1 MVFICL
7 TNRNKIIMKLLFG
20 NKKDD
25 LLNRLKRQEP
35 AAQKI
40 FYDQNVKK
48 FLSIS
53 RSYITDLYQAEDCVI
68 KAFCKIFKNMESFRN
83 EGSFDGWARRIVV
96 NECLNFIKSHKTVF
110 YLDDINP
117 SYLEEAYE
125 DDPVFNFNAQE
136 LLDQLPDAYR
146 MVFNLYVFEDYSHQ
160 EIAEALQ
167 ISTAV
172 SKTQLFRA
180 KDKMRKIYFQQQ
192 KALQNENY

>member
-1 MVFICL
+1 
-7 TNRNKIIMKLLFG
+7 MKLLFG

-25 LLNRLKRQEP
+25 LLSRLKKQDP

-48 FLSIS
+48 LLSVS
-53 RSYITDLYQAEDCVI
+53 RSYISDLYQAEDCLI
-68 KAFCKIFKNMESFRN
+68 KAFCKIFKSIESFRG

-110 YLDDINP
+110 YLDDINQ
-117 SYLEEAYE
+117 SYLEEIHEEEIAF
-125 DDPVFNFNAQE
+125 DFNAQD

-146 MVFNLYVFEDYSHQ
+146 MVFNLYVLEDYSHQ
-160 EIAEALQ
+160 EIADTLQ
-167 ISTAV
+167 ISTTV

-180 KDKMRKIYFQQQ
+180 KEKMRKIYFQQQ
-192 KALQNENY
+192 KALRNEHY

>member
-1 MVFICL
+1 
-7 TNRNKIIMKLLFG
+7 MKLLFG

-25 LLNRLKRQEP
+25 LLSRLKKQDP

-40 FYDQNVKK
+40 FYDKNAKK
-48 FLSIS
+48 FLSVS
-53 RSYITDLYQAEDCVI
+53 RSYISDLYQAEDCLI
-68 KAFCKIFKNMESFRN
+68 KAFCKIFKSIESFRG

-110 YLDDINP
+110 YLDDINQ
-117 SYLEEAYE
+117 SYLEEVHEEEVAF
-125 DDPVFNFNAQE
+125 DFNAQD

-146 MVFNLYVFEDYSHQ
+146 MVFNLYVLEDYSHQ
-160 EIAEALQ
+160 EIADTLQ

-180 KDKMRKIYFQQQ
+180 KEKMRKIYFQQQ
-192 KALQNENY
+192 KAVRNEHY

>member
-1 MVFICL
+1 
-7 TNRNKIIMKLLFG
+7 MKLLFG

-25 LLNRLKRQEP
+25 LLSRLKRQEP

-48 FLSIS
+48 FLSIG

-68 KAFCKIFKNMESFRN
+68 KAFCKIFKNMDSFRN
-83 EGSFDGWARRIVV
+83 EGSFEGWARRIVV

-117 SYLEEAYE
+117 AYLEEIYE
-125 DDPVFNFNAQE
+125 EDLVFNFNAQE

-160 EIAEALQ
+160 EIADALQ

-180 KDKMRKIYFQQQ
+180 KEKMRKIYLQQQ

>member
-1 MVFICL
+1 
-7 TNRNKIIMKLLFG
+7 MKLLFG
-20 NKKDD
+20 NKKED
-25 LLNRLKRQEP
+25 LLSRLKKQEP

-40 FYDQNVKK
+40 FYDQHVKK

-53 RSYITDLYQAEDCVI
+53 RAYITDLYQAEDCVI

-83 EGSFDGWARRIVV
+83 EGSFEGWARRIVV

-117 SYLEEAYE
+117 SYLEEIYE
-125 DDPVFNFNAQE
+125 EDLVFNFNAQE

-160 EIAEALQ
+160 EIADALQ

-180 KDKMRKIYFQQQ
+180 KEKMRKIYFEQQ
-192 KALQNENY
+192 KALQNESY

>member
-1 MVFICL
+1 
-7 TNRNKIIMKLLFG
+7 MKLLFG

-25 LLNRLKRQEP
+25 LLDRLKKQEP

-117 SYLEEAYE
+117 AYLEEMYE
-125 DDPVFNFNAQE
+125 EDLVFNFNAQE

-146 MVFNLYVFEDYSHQ
+146 MVFNLYVLEDYSHQ
-160 EIAEALQ
+160 EIADALQ

-180 KDKMRKIYFQQQ
+180 KERMRKIYFQQQ
-192 KALQNENY
+192 KALQNENC

>member
-1 MVFICL
+1 
-7 TNRNKIIMKLLFG
+7 MKLLFG
-20 NKKDD
+20 NRKDD
-25 LLNRLKRQEP
+25 LLSRLKRQDP

-117 SYLEEAYE
+117 AYLEEVYE
-125 DDPVFNFNAQE
+125 QDPVFNFNAQE

-160 EIAEALQ
+160 EIADALQ
-167 ISTAV
+167 ISIAV

-180 KDKMRKIYFQQQ
+180 KEKMRKIYFQQQ
-192 KALQNENY
+192 KTLQNEHY

>member
-1 MVFICL
+1 M
-7 TNRNKIIMKLLFG
+7 KILFS

-25 LLNRLKRQEP
+25 LLSRLKKQNP
-35 AAQKI
+35 AAQKT

-48 FLSIS
+48 YLSIS
-53 RSYITDLYQAEDCVI
+53 RTYISDLYQAEDCVI
-68 KAFCKIFKNMESFRN
+68 KAFCKIFKSIESFRG

-110 YLDDINP
+110 YIDDISE
-117 SYLEEAYE
+117 SYLEEIYE
-125 DDPVFNFNAQE
+125 EEIIFDFNAQE

-160 EIAEALQ
+160 EIADTLQ

-180 KDKMRKIYFQQQ
+180 KEKMRKIYFQQQ
-192 KALQNENY
+192 KALKNENY

>member
-1 MVFICL
+1 
-7 TNRNKIIMKLLFG
+7 MKLLFG

-25 LLNRLKRQEP
+25 LLSRLKRQEP

-40 FYDQNVKK
+40 FYDQNVRK
-48 FLSIS
+48 FLSIG

-68 KAFCKIFKNMESFRN
+68 KAFCKIFKNMDSFRN
-83 EGSFDGWARRIVV
+83 EGSFEGWARRIVV

-117 SYLEEAYE
+117 AYLEEIYE
-125 DDPVFNFNAQE
+125 EDLVFNFNAQE

-160 EIAEALQ
+160 EIADALQ

-180 KDKMRKIYFQQQ
+180 KEKMRKIYLQQQ

>member
-1 MVFICL
+1 
-7 TNRNKIIMKLLFG
+7 MKLLFG

-25 LLNRLKRQEP
+25 LLSRLKRQEP

-40 FYDQNVKK
+40 FYDRNVKK

-83 EGSFDGWARRIVV
+83 DGSFDGWARRIVV

-117 SYLEEAYE
+117 AYLEEVYE
-125 DDPVFNFNAQE
+125 EELVFNFNAQE

-160 EIAEALQ
+160 EIADALQ

-180 KDKMRKIYFQQQ
+180 KEKMRKIYSQQQ